1 MRNLLQAVERSN
13 QKFCTPAPIHVYG
26 LATPLASQTMNKH
39 IIVNTQIKSS
49 KKSYYTNKLN
59 ETYGHPHKKWQV
71 IKELTSRKSYKPSI
85 REIQLNS
92 VSITKPVDM

>member
-1 MRNLLQAVERSN
+1 MHNLLQAVERSN
-13 QKFCTPAPIHVYG
+13 QKFCTPGPIHVYG
-26 LATPLASQTMNKH
+26 LATLLASQKMNKH

-49 KKSYYTNKLN
+49 KKSYYTNKFN
-59 ETYGHPHKKWQV
+59 ETYGHPHKTWQV